1 MGNKNGDKIDCK
13 ILEDSYKDNGGFELA
28 EDVCGT
34 AFSCLEN
41 CVLTC
46 TDLTKIEK
54 PADEFKCW
62 HDTEG
67 LVTVKPACD
76 KPKGDKNKDK
86 DEKTPGENEKPNKKC
101 KNLEGSEK
109 EECEAANK
117 KPEKPN
123 KKPKNPCNNSK
134 VMQNKNVW
142 TKI

>member
-1 MGNKNGDKIDCK
+1 MGPSVFVIMKISTFLTLALATEAKKSKKNKNGDKIDCK

-28 EDVCGT
+28 EDVYGT

-76 KPKGDKNKDK
+76 KPNGDKNKDE
-86 DEKTPGENEKPNKKC
+86 DEKPNKKC
-101 KNLEGSEK
+101 KNLEGTEK
-109 EECEAANK
+109 EECETANK
-117 KPEKPN
+117 KTRE
-123 KKPKNPCNNSK
+123 
-134 VMQNKNVW
+134 
-142 TKI
+142 TK